1 MSELRQFQSMTEYS
15 QIPNTFAPSFI
26 KAPELQEDN
35 DRVGGIEGENDFSCK
50 R

>member
-1 MSELRQFQSMTEYS
+1 MQEQRPISNRNSS
-15 QIPNTFAPSFI
+15 QILNTFAPSFI

-35 DRVGGIEGENDFSCK
+35 DRVGGIEGENDFSGK